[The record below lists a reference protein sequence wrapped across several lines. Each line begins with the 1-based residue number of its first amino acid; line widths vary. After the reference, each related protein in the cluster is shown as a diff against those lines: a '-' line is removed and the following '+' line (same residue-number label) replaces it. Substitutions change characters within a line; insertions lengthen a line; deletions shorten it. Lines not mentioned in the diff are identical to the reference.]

1 MFQEGAAGRID
12 LTRVAGERRC
22 IGLRNKGPTPA
33 AVDRAMHSNFLIGRT
48 LRIAAA
54 MFPKLLPVFFAVKV
68 VEWLPNLIT
77 LNNPGTSTSEIMWS
91 AGATFLGIV
100 LGTVSE
106 AIIVYGVLQYLRNNT
121 ISLQK
126 PLELVIRRFA
136 PLFVLGILVALL
148 WVVGF
153 VLLIVPC
160 LIFMTITYVAI
171 PAFQIEG
178 RGPVASIKRSA
189 QLSKGCRWKLFA
201 LLLITTGVE
210 ILADQGL
217 QWLYTWSDGGFEML
231 AALLLWNTL
240 WGLFNSIV
248 TGVAYFELRA
258 VKEGVDIHTRD
269 IAAVFD

>member
-1 MFQEGAAGRID
+1 
-12 LTRVAGERRC
+12 
-22 IGLRNKGPTPA
+22 
-33 AVDRAMHSNFLIGRT
+33 MHSPFLINRT
-48 LRIAAA
+48 LRIGVA
-54 MFPKLLPVFFAVKV
+54 MLPKLFPVFFIVKV

-77 LNNPGTSTSEIMWS
+77 LNDSGTSTSDILRS
-91 AGATFLGIV
+91 VGAAFLAIV

-106 AIIVYGVLQYLRNNT
+106 AVIVYGVVQYLRNST
-121 ISLQK
+121 IGLQK

-136 PLFVLGILVALL
+136 TLFVLAILLAIL
-148 WVVGF
+148 WIVGF

-160 LIFMTITYVAI
+160 LILMTVTYVAI

-178 RGPVASIKRSA
+178 RGPVASIKRSI
-189 QLSKGCRWKLFA
+189 QLTKGYRWKVFA

-210 ILADQGL
+210 ILVDQGL
-217 QWLYTWSDGGFEML
+217 QWLYSWSDGAFAML

-248 TGVAYFELRA
+248 TGIAYFELRA
-258 VKEGVDIHTRD
+258 TKEGVDMHTRE